1 MPKEN
6 KFLAKAKHI
15 AEDIQEKVHEE
26 LEKVHNKMENFSLPK
41 ITKVSKTED
50 NKIVVEVKEEGK
62 APVVFSATK
71 TNNSGAKT
79 QKPVVTQVKIVDQNE
94 QSETIVNVSKK
105 GFRLFRKNN
114 KEGE

>member
-1 MPKEN
+1 MSKEN
-6 KFLAKAKHI
+6 KILSAAKHI
-15 AEDIQEKVHEE
+15 AEDIQEKVHDG
-26 LEKVHNKMENFSLPK
+26 LEKVHDKLENFTLPK

-62 APVVFSATK
+62 KPVVFSAVK
-71 TNNSGAKT
+71 TNNSGVKT
-79 QKPVVTQVKIVDQNE
+79 QKPLSAQIKIVDQNE
-94 QSETIVNVSKK
+94 QTETLVNVSKK